1 MPKFLTSDEAFRA
14 RLRGAKYKAG
24 EEPKESPREEKAEAL
39 AEAPS
44 ALDKIA
50 QMVASQNQV
59 IANLLKKPDEDKKKI
74 SEEWTCDVSGRDES
88 GNIQAIDIRSGDD
101 AWKVSVKDR
110 DEHGLISSASIV
122 GDDEEW
128 IARISP
134 RGLGGINKLVLK
146 RVR

>member
-24 EEPKESPREEKAEAL
+24 EEPKESPKEERAEAR
-39 AEAPS
+39 AESPS
-44 ALDKIA
+44 AIDKIA
-50 QMVASQNQV
+50 QIVASQNQV
-59 IANLLKKPDEDKKKI
+59 IASLLKKPEEKKI
-74 SEEWTCDVSGRDES
+74 SEEWTCDVSGRDEA
-88 GNIQAIDIRSGDD
+88 GNIQTMEVRSGDD
-101 AWKVSVKDR
+101 SWRLSVKDR
-110 DEHGLISSASIV
+110 DEHGLISSATIV

-134 RGLGGINKLVLK
+134 RGTGNISKLVLK